1 MKATQSIDL
10 GLAVLSTIV
19 RQNPRASFTLADIA
33 DVCECSR
40 TAILNIER
48 AALKKL
54 GVRLREL
61 QTRERM

>member
-1 MKATQSIDL
+1 MKATQSIDV
-10 GLAVLSTIV
+10 GLAVLSTV
-19 RQNPRASFTLADIA
+19 ARRNPKASFSLADIA

-54 GVRLREL
+54 GIRLREL
-61 QTRERM
+61 QTREQL